1 MRLIKFS
8 QLMAMGISGLIT
20 VTTAQAQTAAVPMA
34 KVNGVAIPQSRLE
47 FIMKARATQGQPDTP
62 EVRKALR
69 DDLIAEEV
77 IAQEAL
83 KKGLD
88 RDPDIVAQL
97 EIARQTALVRA
108 YQIDYIKT
116 HPVSDETMRKE
127 YEALKTQMGDKE
139 YKARHVLVATEA
151 EAKDIIARI
160 KRGKTPKESLDIFVK
175 IAKEKSTDTGS
186 NNKGGE
192 LDWSPAGNYV
202 APFAEALTKLTK
214 GQLTEQPVKTPF
226 GWHVIRL
233 DDVRPLKIPPF
244 EEIKNNLS
252 QRVLQRQFEAAV
264 NELRAKAKVE

>member
-1 MRLIKFS
+1 MQLIKFS
-8 QLMAMGISGLIT
+8 QLIAIGISGLIT
-20 VTTAQAQTAAVPMA
+20 MTTAQAQSAVPMA
-34 KVNGVAIPQSRLE
+34 KVNGVVVPQSRLE
-47 FIMKARATQGQPDTP
+47 FIIKARASQGQPDTP

-88 RDPDIVAQL
+88 KDPEIIAQL

-116 HPVSDETMRKE
+116 HPVSDEAMRKE
-127 YEALKTQMGDKE
+127 YDALKAQMGDKE

-151 EAKDIIARI
+151 EAKNIIASI
-160 KRGKTPKESLDIFVK
+160 KKGAKLDK
-175 IAKEKSTDTGS
+175 IAQEKSTDTGS
-186 NNKGGE
+186 KSKGGE
-192 LDWSPAGNYV
+192 LEWSPAGNYV
-202 APFAEALTKLTK
+202 APFAEALTRLNK
-214 GQLTEQPVKTPF
+214 GQLTEQPVQTPF

-244 EEIKNNLS
+244 EEIKNNLT